1 MGVQIN
7 CRAVGC
13 PFNAFLEDGKKRG
26 LWEVGAEGLER
37 SSDFCVVKSHHS
49 IEEITNYC
57 QSNDKVI
64 YVLRNPKDVLASALN
79 YPWPESR
86 LREFAK
92 KRRRTHCGNTLFEKL
107 WR

>member
-1 MGVQIN
+1 MLFLKMGS
-7 CRAVGC
+7 
-13 PFNAFLEDGKKRG
+13 FEAFGKLG
-26 LWEVGAEGLER
+26 LKALER
-37 SSDFCVVKSHHS
+37 PSDFCVVKSHHS
-49 IEEITNYC
+49 IEEIKNYC
-57 QSNDKVI
+57 QPNDKVI